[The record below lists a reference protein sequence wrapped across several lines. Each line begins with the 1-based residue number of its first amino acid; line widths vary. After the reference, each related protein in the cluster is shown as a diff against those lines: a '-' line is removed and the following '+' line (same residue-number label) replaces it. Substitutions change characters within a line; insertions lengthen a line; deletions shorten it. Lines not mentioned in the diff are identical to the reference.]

1 MRRDG
6 RPIAGPIAHPCE
18 AVTPPSGLSPST
30 VHRTALGNGLTVL
43 VHRNASAPVVAIV
56 THVNAGYF
64 DETDNVAGIAHV
76 MEHMYFKGTPRR
88 AVGEIPRATKA
99 AGGYLNAGTI
109 YDRTSYYTVLPAS
122 GFLDGLEIQ
131 SDAYAHSLVDG
142 DELRRELEVIIQEAR
157 RKADTPGAVAVET
170 LYRVLH
176 DQHRMRRWRIGTEAG
191 LRRLGR
197 EQVLAFYRTYYQPS
211 NTILAI
217 VGDVDPD
224 AALDAAGR
232 YYGGLADRPV
242 RRDRGPAEPAAA
254 RGLRFEDVSGNVTQ
268 SQLVMGWRTPPALD
282 ADTPRLET
290 VAAVLGSGRA
300 SRLYRSVRD
309 RALAASIGASNYTPT
324 ELGVF
329 TVHADG
335 PPASTVDVARAIW
348 AEVHD
353 LRERGATADE
363 VFRARRLFEARFARG
378 LETMEGQANWLADWE
393 ALGDWTLG
401 LDHYERRM
409 AVEPHD
415 VAEAASRWLDLN
427 AAGVVCYRPDAIAPL
442 AAQGGEL
449 RDRIEA
455 PPRPTPA
462 GGAPAAP
469 PIASAAAAPPPALE
483 RDEARVRSYRTARGA
498 PILVRRIPDARLAHL
513 AVYVAGGACD
523 EPAAHAGL
531 TALLVRTALKG
542 TAHRDAARLAA
553 DAELLGG
560 SISPAAGTES
570 FGWSISVPTSR
581 VDDAL
586 ALLADVAQFPALADD
601 ALDTERHVAI
611 TALAL
616 LRDDMQQWPM
626 RMLGRAAFR
635 GHPYGVPAS
644 GDEASLG
651 TIDAERLRAWHETHC
666 LAGPSVIA
674 IVGDVDPDQV
684 ARSAARHFAD
694 LRGASARGP
703 ETPLWTREPVM
714 VRESRDK
721 AQTAMA
727 MAFPSPDRGDDAR
740 FAMHLL
746 AGVGSGLGGRFFE
759 ELRDRRSLAYTV
771 SAGVVEHRRAG
782 VFRTFMAVSP
792 DREDE
797 ARRAMLDEL
806 AKLGEAPV
814 TDTELAR
821 AKAYAIGMHA
831 IREQRGAS
839 VLGDVLDA
847 WMFGRS
853 LGELDEHDAR
863 VRAVTAAEMQ
873 RAARR
878 YLDADRRVE
887 AVVAGAPGPASL
899 AAA

>member
-1 MRRDG
+1 MRRDA
-6 RPIAGPIAHPCE
+6 RRIAHARG
-18 AVTPPSGLSPST
+18 AVTPPNGLSPST
-30 VHRTALGNGLTVL
+30 VLRSALGNGLTVL
-43 VHRNASAPVVAIV
+43 VHRDASAPVVAIV

-64 DETDNVAGIAHV
+64 DETDDVTGIAHV

-88 AVGEIPRATKA
+88 GVGEIPRATKA

-109 YDRTSYYTVLPAS
+109 YDRTSYYTVLPS
-122 GFLDGLEIQ
+122 NSFLDGLEIQ
-131 SDAYAHSLVDG
+131 SDAYANSLIDAG
-142 DELRRELEVIIQEAR
+142 ELGRELEVIIQEAR

-176 DQHRMRRWRIGTEAG
+176 DRHRMRRWRIGTEEG
-191 LRRLGR
+191 LRRLRR
-197 EQVLAFYRTYYQPS
+197 EHVVAFYRAYYQPS

-224 AALDAAGR
+224 AALAAAEHS
-232 YYGGLADRPV
+232 YGGLSDRPV
-242 RRDRGPAEPAAA
+242 RRDRGPGESTGV
-254 RGLRFEDVSGNVTQ
+254 RGLRFADVSGDVTQ
-268 SQLVMGWRTPPALD
+268 AQLVMGWRTPPALD
-282 ADTPRLET
+282 HDTPRLET
-290 VAAVLGSGRA
+290 LATVLGSGRA

-309 RALAASIGASNYTPT
+309 RALAASIGASNYAPT

-329 TVHADG
+329 TVYADG
-335 PPASTVDVARAIW
+335 PPESSADVARAVW

-353 LRERGATADE
+353 LREHGATADE
-363 VFRARRLFEARFARG
+363 LFRARRLYEARFARG
-378 LETMEGQANWLADWE
+378 LETMEGQANWLADWQ

-401 LDHYERRM
+401 LDHYDRRM
-409 AVEPHD
+409 AVEPRDIAD
-415 VAEAASRWLDLN
+415 VASRWLDLD

-449 RDRIEA
+449 RDRVEA
-455 PPRPTPA
+455 SPRPAPV

-469 PIASAAAAPPPALE
+469 PIASAAVAPAPALE
-483 RDEARVRSYRTARGA
+483 RDEARVRCYRTAGGT
-498 PILVRRIPDARLAHL
+498 PLLVRRIPDARLAHL
-513 AVYVAGGACD
+513 AVFVAGGACD

-560 SISPAAGTES
+560 SISPVTGTES

-586 ALLADVAQFPALADD
+586 ALLADVAQFPALRED
-601 ALDTERHVAI
+601 ALDTERQVAI
-611 TALAL
+611 TTLAL

-651 TIDAERLRAWHETHC
+651 TIDVARLRAWHGTHG
-666 LAGPSVIA
+666 LAGQSVIA
-674 IVGDVDPDQV
+674 IVGDVDPDHV
-684 ARSAARHFAD
+684 ARGAARHFGA
-694 LRGASARGP
+694 LRAAAARAP
-703 ETPLWTREPVM
+703 EAPLWTREPVM
-714 VRESRDK
+714 MRESRDK

-792 DREDE
+792 GREDE
-797 ARRAMLDEL
+797 ARQAMLHEL

-814 TDTELAR
+814 TDIELAR

-831 IREQRGAS
+831 IREQSGAA

-853 LGELDEHDAR
+853 LLELGEHDAR
-863 VRAVTAAEMQ
+863 IGAVTAAEMQ
-873 RAARR
+873 RLAQR
-878 YLDADRRVE
+878 YLDANRRVE
-887 AVVAGAPGPASL
+887 AVVAGTPGPA
-899 AAA
+899 A